1 MSKILIYEYIT
12 GGGLINEDL
21 TSTLLHEATLI
32 SSYIYQE
39 CEKSQ
44 YFEYDYFQ
52 DYRIK
57 DNHFKKA
64 IKIKS
69 HEEIFNIPLL
79 KKYDYILPI
88 APEIDLNLFHYAKF
102 LEKHKFNFILSDSK
116 TIKLLSDKLLF
127 YKECKKNNIPTI
139 KTSLLIDQLKQ
150 HNKIFLVKDRYGAGC
165 SYIKIIKKFSDV
177 ENNNFDKI
185 VQPYINGEHY
195 SLCLF
200 FNKNN
205 YNLLTINKQKLEID
219 AHNMMKL
226 VTLHINVS
234 HHFHPKITSLIFLIM
249 KSFPGLRGY
258 VGIDIIIHK
267 GKIFVVEINPRVT
280 TSFIGIYETIGVN
293 IIDLIINSK
302 YKKNVISGK
311 SLLFKT

>member
-1 MSKILIYEYIT
+1 MRKILIYEYIT

-21 TSTLLHEATLI
+21 TSMLLHEATLI
-32 SSYIYQE
+32 TSYIYQE

-44 YFEYDYFQ
+44 YFQYDYFQ

-57 DNHFKKA
+57 DDYFKKA

-69 HEEIFNIPLL
+69 YKQIFNVSLL

-88 APEIDLNLFHYAKF
+88 APEIDLNLFHYAQF
-102 LEKHKFNFILSDSK
+102 LEKHKLNFILSDSR

-127 YKECKKNNIPTI
+127 YKECQKNNIPTI
-139 KTSLLIDQLKQ
+139 KTNLLTNQLKK
-150 HNKIFLVKDRYGAGC
+150 NDKKFIIKDRYGAGC
-165 SYIKIIKKFSDV
+165 SYVKIFKKYKDV

-185 VQPYINGEHY
+185 IQPYINGKHY

-200 FNKNN
+200 FNQNN
-205 YNLLTINKQKLEID
+205 YNLLTVNKQKLEIND
-219 AHNMMKL
+219 NDMIRLTNLHVNVPHN
-226 VTLHINVS
+226 
-234 HHFHPKITSLIFLIM
+234 FHPKINSLIFLIM

-258 VGIDIIIHK
+258 IGIDIIIK
-267 GKIFVVEINPRVT
+267 KDKIFIVEINPRIT
-280 TSFIGIYETIGVN
+280 TSFIGMYETIGIN
-293 IIDLIINSK
+293 IIDLIVESK
-302 YKKNVISGK
+302 YQKQIISGK

>member
-1 MSKILIYEYIT
+1 MRKILIYEYIT

-32 SSYIYQE
+32 TSYIYQE

-57 DNHFKKA
+57 DDNFKKA
-64 IKIKS
+64 IRIKS
-69 HEEIFNIPLL
+69 HKEIFNISLL

-102 LEKHKFNFILSDSK
+102 LEKHKLNFILSDSK
-116 TIKLLSDKLLF
+116 TIKLLSDKLFF
-127 YKECKKNNIPTI
+127 YKACKKNNIPTI
-139 KTSLLIDQLKQ
+139 KTNLLTSQLKKN
-150 HNKIFLVKDRYGAGC
+150 NKISLAKDRYGAGC
-165 SYIKIIKKFSDV
+165 SYIKIIKKYSDI

-185 VQPYINGEHY
+185 VQPYINGKNY

-200 FNKNN
+200 FNKNS
-205 YNLLTINKQKLEID
+205 YNLLTINKQKLQID
-219 AHNMMKL
+219 TNNMMKL
-226 VTLHINVS
+226 TNLHVNVP
-234 HHFHPKITSLIFLIM
+234 HNFHPKINSLISLIM

-258 VGIDIIIHK
+258 IGIDIIIQK
-267 GKIFVVEINPRVT
+267 GKIFVVEINPRIT
-280 TSFIGIYETIGVN
+280 TSFIGMYETIGVN
-293 IIDLIINSK
+293 IVDLIIKSK
-302 YKKNVISGK
+302 YQKNVISGK
-311 SLLFKT
+311 SLLFRT

>member
-1 MSKILIYEYIT
+1 MRKILIYEYIT

-32 SSYIYQE
+32 TSYIYKE

-52 DYRIK
+52 DYRITD
-57 DNHFKKA
+57 DNCNKA

-69 HEEIFNIPLL
+69 HKEVFNISLL

-102 LEKHKFNFILSDSK
+102 LEKNKLNFILSDSK
-116 TIKLLSDKLLF
+116 TINLLSDKFLF
-127 YKECKKNNIPTI
+127 YKACKRNNIPTI
-139 KTSLLIDQLKQ
+139 KTNLLTYKLKQ
-150 HNKIFLVKDRYGAGC
+150 NNKIHLVKDRYGAGC
-165 SYIKIIKKFSDV
+165 SYIKIIKKSNDV
-177 ENNNFDKI
+177 KDNNFDKI

-200 FNKNN
+200 FNKNY
-205 YNLLTINKQKLEID
+205 YNLLTVNKQKLDINTN
-219 AHNMMKL
+219 NMIKL
-226 VTLHINVS
+226 TNLHVNVP
-234 HHFHPKITSLIFLIM
+234 HTFHPKINSLIFLIM

-258 VGIDIIIHK
+258 VGIDIIIQRD
-267 GKIFVVEINPRVT
+267 KILVVEINPRIT
-280 TSFIGIYETIGVN
+280 TSFIGMYEAIGVN
-293 IIDLIINSK
+293 IIDLIIKSK
-302 YKKNVISGK
+302 YQKNVISGK
-311 SLLFKT
+311 SLLLKT

>member
-1 MSKILIYEYIT
+1 MHKILIYEYIT

-21 TSTLLHEATLI
+21 TSTLLHEATLMT
-32 SSYIYQE
+32 SYVYQE

-57 DNHFKKA
+57 DDNFKKA

-69 HEEIFNIPLL
+69 HKEIFNTSLL

-88 APEIDLNLFHYAKF
+88 APEIDLNLFHYANF
-102 LEKHKFNFILSDSK
+102 LENHNLNFILSDSK

-127 YKECKKNNIPTI
+127 YKACKNNNIPTI
-139 KTSLLIDQLKQ
+139 KTRLLTSRLKL
-150 HNKIFLVKDRYGAGC
+150 NSKRSIVKDRHGAGC
-165 SYIKIIKKFSDV
+165 SYIKIIKKNSDIKS
-177 ENNNFDKI
+177 NYLDKV
-185 VQPYINGEHY
+185 VQPYINGENY

-205 YNLLTINKQKLEID
+205 YNLLSINKQKLEIYAD
-219 AHNMMKL
+219 NMVKLTNLHVNVPHN
-226 VTLHINVS
+226 
-234 HHFHPKITSLIFLIM
+234 FHPKINSLIFLII

-258 VGIDIIIHK
+258 VGIDIIIQK
-267 GKIFVVEINPRVT
+267 GEMIVVEINPRLT

-293 IIDLIINSK
+293 IIDLIIKSK
-302 YKKNVISGK
+302 YQKNVISGK